1 MMRRTRPAVV
11 LVLVSLLFT
20 LGLSACGSNGGSSG
34 GTVTLKFYHW
44 IGADA
49 GPVIQQI
56 DQKFEAENP
65 NIKIEFTTAP
75 TDQYQTVIKTRLA
88 SGDVPDVFGVF
99 PGAWLATYGAKPGY
113 LVDLSNE
120 PWAANL
126 NAGAKGVSTYNGKV
140 YALPMSQNVIGVVY
154 RKDLFAKAGVTVP
167 TNWDD
172 FLAACQKLKAAG
184 ITPLALGIKD
194 QWVDQLIPYA
204 MAPTAIYSTDQTFDA
219 DMFAGK
225 ATFDSSPWKQMMQDY
240 LSLNQQG
247 FFNSGPL
254 GTTYQ
259 QTQDLITTGKA
270 AMVVNG
276 NWILAPLEQADSS
289 LQLGMFPLPYNQA
302 GQKPWVAAAV
312 GEEMGISATSKHIAE
327 AKKFV
332 AFWARPDIMKLYL
345 NAKKAYPAQSNVT
358 PDLDPAAAEML
369 PALNAGSYNFLD
381 QKWPVGVQDV
391 MLKDIQSVF
400 GGTMTIDQMLKDM
413 DTTFAAKKSTV

>member
-1 MMRRTRPAVV
+1 MMRRKPSLVV
-11 LVLVSLLFT
+11 LVLASLLVP
-20 LGLSACGSNGGSSG
+20 LVLAACGGSGGSG
-34 GTVTLKFYHW
+34 DKVTLKFYHW

-49 GPVIQQI
+49 GPVIDQI
-56 DQKFEAENP
+56 DKKFESENP
-65 NIKIEFTTAP
+65 NIHIEFTTAP

-88 SGDVPDVFGVF
+88 GGDAPDVFGVF

-113 LVDLSNE
+113 LLDVSNE
-120 PWAANL
+120 SW
-126 NAGAKGVSTYNGKV
+126 VSTLNPAAKDVASYNGKV

-154 RKDLFAKAGVTVP
+154 RKDLFTKAGATVP
-167 TNWDD
+167 TNWDE

-204 MAPTAIYSTDQTFDA
+204 MAPTAIYSSNPTFDA

-225 ATFDSSPWKQMMQDY
+225 STFANSQWVQMMQDY
-240 LSLNQQG
+240 LSLNQG
-247 FFNSGPL
+247 GYFNSGGL

-259 QTQDLITTGKA
+259 QTQDLITSGKA
-270 AMVVNG
+270 AMVVQG
-276 NWILAPLEQADSS
+276 NWILAPLKQADPS
-289 LQLGMFPLPYNQA
+289 LQLGMFPLPYNKA

-312 GEEMGISATSKHIAE
+312 GEEMGVSSKTKHAEE

-332 AFWARPDIMKLYL
+332 AFWSRPDIMKLYL
-345 NAKKAYPAQSNVT
+345 DAKKAYPAQNNVT

-369 PALNAGSYNFLD
+369 PALQAGSYNFLD

-413 DTTFAAKKSTV
+413 DTTFAEKKSTV

>member
-1 MMRRTRPAVV
+1 MMRRKPALVV
-11 LVLVSLLFT
+11 LVPVLLALV
-20 LGLSACGSNGGSSG
+20 LSACVNNNGSS
-34 GTVTLKFYHW
+34 TVTLTFYHW

-49 GPVIQQI
+49 GPVVAKI
-56 DQKFEAENP
+56 DQMFEAQYP
-65 NIKIEFTTAP
+65 NIKVQFSTAP

-88 SGDVPDVFGVF
+88 GNDAPDVFGVF
-99 PGAWLATYGAKPGY
+99 PGAWLQTYGAKPGN

-126 NAGAKGVSTYNGKV
+126 NSGAKGVSTYNGKV
-140 YALPMSQNVIGVVY
+140 YALPMSQNVIGVIY
-154 RKDLFAKAGVTVP
+154 NKDIFSRLGLTVP

-172 FLAACQKLKAAG
+172 FLTVCQKLKAAG

-204 MAPTAIYSTDQTFDA
+204 MAPTAIYQSDPSFDA

-225 ATFDSSPWKQMMQDY
+225 TTFANSPWTQMMQDY
-240 LSLNQQG
+240 LSLNHQG
-247 FFNSGPL
+247 FFNTGGL

-259 QTQDLITTGKA
+259 QTQDLINSNKT

-276 NWILAPLEQADSS
+276 NWMLAPLEQANPSIK
-289 LQLGMFPLPYNQA
+289 LGMFPLPYNKA
-302 GQKPWVAAAV
+302 GQKPWVSASV
-312 GEEMGISATSKHIAE
+312 GEEMGISSHSKHIAE
-327 AKKFV
+327 AKLFV

-345 NAKKAYPAQSNVT
+345 NGKKAFPAQTNVT

-381 QKWPVGVQDV
+381 QKWPTGVQDV

-400 GGTMTIDQMLKDM
+400 AGTMTIDQMLKDM
-413 DTTFAAKKSTV
+413 DSTFAAKKGGV

>member
-1 MMRRTRPAVV
+1 MKRRTPSAVV
-11 LVLVSLLFT
+11 FVLVSLLLT
-20 LGLSACGSNGGSSG
+20 LMLSACSNNGSSE

-49 GPVIQQI
+49 GPVVNQI
-56 DQKFEAENP
+56 DKMFEDANP

-88 SGDVPDVFGVF
+88 SGDAPDVFGVF

-113 LVDLSNE
+113 LADLSNE
-120 PWAANL
+120 PWVANL
-126 NAGAKGVSTYNGKV
+126 NSGAKGVSTYNGKV

-154 RKDLFAKAGVTVP
+154 RKDLFAKAGVAVP
-167 TNWDD
+167 TNWDE
-172 FLAACQKLKAAG
+172 FLAACAKLKAAG
-184 ITPLALGIKD
+184 VTPLALGIKD

-204 MAPTAIYSTDQTFDA
+204 MAPTAIYSTDQSFDA
-219 DMFAGK
+219 NMFAGT
-225 ATFDSSPWKQMMQDY
+225 ATFDNSPWKQMMQDY
-240 LSLNQQG
+240 LSLQQQG
-247 FFNSGPL
+247 YFNSGGL

-276 NWILAPLEQADSS
+276 NWILAPLEQADPS
-289 LQLGMFPLPYNQA
+289 LQLGMFPLPYNKA

-312 GEEMGISATSKHIAE
+312 GEEIGISASSKHIAE

-332 AFWARPDIMKLYL
+332 EFWARPDIMKLYL
-345 NAKKAYPAQSNVT
+345 NAKKAFPAQSNVT

-369 PALNAGSYNFLD
+369 PALQVGSYNFLD
-381 QKWPVGVQDV
+381 QKWPTGVQDV

-413 DTTFAAKKSTV
+413 DTTFAAKKGSV

>member
-1 MMRRTRPAVV
+1 MKRRTPSAVV
-11 LVLVSLLFT
+11 FVLVSLLLT
-20 LGLSACGSNGGSSG
+20 LMLSACSNNGSSG
-34 GTVTLKFYHW
+34 GAVTLKFYHW

-49 GPVIQQI
+49 GPVVAQI
-56 DQKFEAENP
+56 DKMFEDANP
-65 NIKIEFTTAP
+65 NIKIDFTTAP

-88 SGDVPDVFGVF
+88 SGDAPDVFGVF
-99 PGAWLATYGAKPGY
+99 PGAWLQTYGAKPNY

-120 PWAANL
+120 PWVASL
-126 NAGAKGVSTYNGKV
+126 NSGAKGVSTYNGKV

-154 RKDLFAKAGVTVP
+154 NKDVFAKAGVTVP
-167 TNWDD
+167 TNWDE

-184 ITPLALGIKD
+184 VTPLALGIKD

-204 MAPTAIYSTDQTFDA
+204 MAPTAIYSTNQSFDA
-219 DMFAGK
+219 NMFAGT
-225 ATFDSSPWKQMMQDY
+225 ATFDNSPWKQMMQDY
-240 LSLNQQG
+240 LSLQQQG
-247 FFNSGPL
+247 YFNSGGL

-276 NWILAPLEQADSS
+276 NWILAPLEQADPS
-289 LQLGMFPLPYNQA
+289 LKLGMFPLPYNKA
-302 GQKPWVAAAV
+302 GEKPWVSASV
-312 GEEMGISATSKHIAE
+312 GEEMGISASSKHIAE

-345 NAKKAYPAQSNVT
+345 NAKKAFPAQSNVT

-381 QKWPVGVQDV
+381 QKWPTGVQDV

-400 GGTMTIDQMLKDM
+400 AGTMTIDQMLKDM
-413 DTTFAAKKSTV
+413 DTTFAAKKGSV